1 MSATSRGVAAAA
13 AAVGLALGA
22 WPVAAQ
28 HLTLAGTLSFA
39 ELRVDAGF
47 GLERTAG
54 MIGGASLGGRLGNLD
69 LQAQVRTGRLVL
81 RSATGSDL
89 EMGELGLGASWW
101 LHPWIALRGA
111 ALVRG
116 YSADVGQQRWR
127 MAELGAELQVPFAAG
142 RVHGTLR
149 GGWRPAVTVSGLSRP
164 STAFVAAAGTE
175 YDVTHF
181 SFAILYELERDDFP
195 PQGGMA
201 RFEQL
206 SSLTVQ
212 GSFHPTGR

>member
-1 MSATSRGVAAAA
+1 VSATARGAAAVAAV
-13 AAVGLALGA
+13 VGLALGA

-39 ELRVDAGF
+39 EHRVDAGF

-54 MIGGASLGGRLGNLD
+54 LIGGASLGTRLGNLD

-81 RSATGSDL
+81 QSATGTDL
-89 EMGELGLGASWW
+89 EMAELGLGASWW
-101 LHPWIALRGA
+101 WRPWIALRGA

-116 YSADVGQQRWR
+116 YSADVGRQRWR
-127 MAELGAELQVPFAAG
+127 MAEIGAALRVPFAAG
-142 RVHGTLR
+142 RVHGTVR

-164 STAFVAAAGTE
+164 NTAFVAAAGTE
-175 YDVTHF
+175 YDVTRF
-181 SFAILYELERDDFP
+181 SFAILYELERYDFP
-195 PQGGMA
+195 PQGGMR

-206 SSLTVQ
+206 SALTVQ
-212 GSFHPTGR
+212 ASLRSGR